1 MYKTNKERIKQLILI
16 NPDIRK
22 LYYFMII
29 LLILLVIFILVVI
42 LFEQII
48 IAKQNQIKRD
58 LFGDWDIICFD
69 FDKKDISYFEN
80 NVFID
85 NYSMQY
91 VQEKVFLD
99 KDQRVIIGSTD
110 DNFLELGNIKLL
122 EGRMPNSSGEVAV
135 EEQYLHLL
143 EVDRIGDVIPLN
155 SPISSLVGYKVC
167 GIISNYSDRWKRIN
181 WDVKFINCFIK
192 FSKENANQ
200 IFVSSSS
207 MLKKDI
213 QKNMLYYR
221 LNVSSSAPNL
231 LYMFVPLILIILM
244 IELVLYMTIHFKIN
258 KCLNLS
264 FMKQEQLFDNE
275 NIKYL
280 IFILEIILAILLV
293 LYVTN
298 LIKDSN
304 VYDKLNE
311 GINQN
316 ENILNTVINKDNVEI
331 LLKSDENIKE
341 FGVLKVLSSKSL
353 SLYLMKEISFII
365 LILLNNYL
373 IILLNKF
380 RVKYINLLNYY
391 YGERLVIQKILKKE
405 IFYFMIHVVLSIFI
419 ITLLF
424 RDISFLVIV
433 LNITLVIIC
442 NLILR
447 FLRLCFYI
455 KWNKNLFEIFTKQ
468 SHVWF

>member
-1 MYKTNKERIKQLILI
+1 
-16 NPDIRK
+16 
-22 LYYFMII
+22 
-29 LLILLVIFILVVI
+29 
-42 LFEQII
+42 
-48 IAKQNQIKRD
+48 
-58 LFGDWDIICFD
+58 
-69 FDKKDISYFEN
+69 
-80 NVFID
+80 
-85 NYSMQY
+85 
-91 VQEKVFLD
+91 
-99 KDQRVIIGSTD
+99 
-110 DNFLELGNIKLL
+110 
-122 EGRMPNSSGEVAV
+122 
-135 EEQYLHLL
+135 
-143 EVDRIGDVIPLN
+143 
-155 SPISSLVGYKVC
+155 
-167 GIISNYSDRWKRIN
+167 
-181 WDVKFINCFIK
+181 
-192 FSKENANQ
+192 
-200 IFVSSSS
+200 
-207 MLKKDI
+207 
-213 QKNMLYYR
+213 
-221 LNVSSSAPNL
+221 
-231 LYMFVPLILIILM
+231 
-244 IELVLYMTIHFKIN
+244 
-258 KCLNLS
+258 
-264 FMKQEQLFDNE
+264 MKQEQLFDNE

-447 FLRLCFYI
+447 FLRLFFYI